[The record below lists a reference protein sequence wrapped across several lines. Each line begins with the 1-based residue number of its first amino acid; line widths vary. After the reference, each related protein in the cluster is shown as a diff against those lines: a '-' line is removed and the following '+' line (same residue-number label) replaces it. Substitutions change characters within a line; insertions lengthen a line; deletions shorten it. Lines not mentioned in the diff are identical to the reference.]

1 MRNRRPDL
9 SASSSDTP
17 MAGAKNEARR
27 HGTTV
32 VKVPQGATS
41 DGLVD
46 PFEMMVGVVLWLT
59 RKWPAVYDLLILK
72 TQNVKDQCRCHVA
85 VASCMESGP
94 SSLPSARKIVSNS
107 SITRRIAR
115 RPLVHFY
122 DQVTDQ

>member
-1 MRNRRPDL
+1 M
-9 SASSSDTP
+9 SSSGRPSSRQFRGEKRGETS
-17 MAGAKNEARR
+17 R
-27 HGTTV
+27 HYCRQ
-32 VKVPQGATS
+32 VPQGAAS

-94 SSLPSARKIVSNS
+94 SSLPSARKIVGNS

-115 RPLVHFY
+115 RPL
-122 DQVTDQ
+122 D